1 MSTEFEK
8 ARSIVA
14 AAKGADDRASPS
26 DTVPLLRISEAR
38 CEAALRETWA
48 KIFVAVIQTTCPPYA
63 PLAPIALFST
73 VVDQPL
79 LEETITHVIAST
91 IEGTTVH
98 TLAKVTRALCAF
110 YSGKSAEARMMA
122 QVLVHEARGKGP
134 VSCLGCAAAFFTL
147 LLDDSTIVEPRDATT
162 EVDVLASTTLGWLT
176 VRRQSLQLVA
186 TVDGPKADPHLH
198 ATTLSVRR
206 LLGAQVFH
214 DASLVAFCASPEGL
228 LATDDSLDLQTAQDA
243 CVDAL
248 TAISRQSAGLSSVED
263 SGVEME

>member
-134 VSCLGCAAAFFTL
+134 V
-147 LLDDSTIVEPRDATT
+147 
-162 EVDVLASTTLGWLT
+162 
-176 VRRQSLQLVA
+176 
-186 TVDGPKADPHLH
+186 
-198 ATTLSVRR
+198 
-206 LLGAQVFH
+206 
-214 DASLVAFCASPEGL
+214 
-228 LATDDSLDLQTAQDA
+228 
-243 CVDAL
+243 
-248 TAISRQSAGLSSVED
+248 
-263 SGVEME
+263 